1 MYRRQWLTT
10 INFILVVMLIG
21 MAHGHSAILL
31 QQFQNTTM
39 NATKNLSFED
49 GEMFKRPFIIVNSID
64 LQSWI
69 ASSMV
74 LFMCPGCWILA
85 VFSKNIGRKL
95 ILLFAVFLFLISWLI
110 ITLAH
115 NAYHVIIGR
124 SLSGLCMGILAG
136 LTSVYQGE
144 ISIPK
149 LRSTL
154 NAVLAVSFSIGIEL
168 CHAVGTW
175 FHWRTTAFF
184 CCCITILTLF
194 MNCRMPE
201 SPIWLLNKNKF
212 PEAIHSW
219 VFLRG
224 IRDLDEL
231 KSMRVTKSNKRLEN
245 VYSEKNEK
253 KYFSTG
259 FLKPLGILLGLFTVT
274 QMSGMGAVTFYC
286 IQMVTD
292 ISGPDYAYIPTLIL
306 DTFRLI
312 AAIILT
318 IISSRSS
325 TRTLTLCSS
334 FSCSIFLICLSMS
347 ILFKLWNP
355 WLALT
360 FLFAFEAAV
369 VMGLGP
375 LPWTFCSEIF
385 SVPHKEVGIGIVTSY
400 NYLFFFMIV
409 KMNPY
414 FFVVL
419 KPWGSFL
426 VYGCFT
432 LISSIGLY
440 FILPDTQNKS
450 LKEIEMMFR
459 SD

>member
-1 MYRRQWLTT
+1 MYKRQWLTT
-10 INFILVVMLIG
+10 INFILAVMLIG
-21 MAHGHSAILL
+21 MAHGHSAILH
-31 QQFQNTTM
+31 QQFQNSTVNVTQ
-39 NATKNLSFED
+39 NVRIEN
-49 GEMFKRPFIIVNSID
+49 GEIFKQPIIIVDSID

-85 VFSKNIGRKL
+85 AFSKKIGRKP
-95 ILLFAVFLFLISWLI
+95 ILLFAVVLFLISWLI
-110 ITLAH
+110 ITFAH

-136 LTSVYQGE
+136 LSSVYQGE

-154 NAVLAVSFSIGIEL
+154 NAVLAVSFSVGIEL
-168 CHAVGTW
+168 CHFVGTW

-184 CCCITILTLF
+184 CCCITIITLV

-201 SPIWLLNKNKF
+201 SPIWLLNKNKL

-231 KSMRVTKSNKRLEN
+231 KSMHITKSNKVLEN
-245 VYSEKNEK
+245 VYSEKRKNKFYET
-253 KYFSTG
+253 S
-259 FLKPLGILLGLFTVT
+259 FLKPLCILLALFTVT

-286 IQMVTD
+286 IQMITD
-292 ISGPDYAYIPTLIL
+292 ISGPNYAYIPTLIL

-312 AAIILT
+312 AAIVLT
-318 IISSRSS
+318 VISSRYS
-325 TRTLTLCSS
+325 TRTLTLCSA

-347 ILFKLWNP
+347 ILFKFWNP

-375 LPWTFCSEIF
+375 LPWTFCSEFF
-385 SVPHKEVGIGIVTSY
+385 SVSHKDIGIGIVTSY
-400 NYLFFFMIV
+400 NYLLFFMVV

-414 FFVVL
+414 LFIL
-419 KPWGSFL
+419 IKPWGTFL
-426 VYGCFT
+426 IYGCFT
-432 LISSIGLY
+432 FISSIGLY
-440 FILPDTQNKS
+440 FILPNTKNKS
-450 LKEIEMMFR
+450 LKEIELMF
-459 SD
+459 SND